1 MVNEQHLGGFNLTVD
16 PMFLYDESFPLD
28 FERDKDK
35 WTEDTV
41 AILGN
46 DIEAAD

>member
-1 MVNEQHLGGFNLTVD
+1 VVNEQHFRGFDLTVD